1 MISYLI
7 YDATGYI
14 NYCEVIYFIDNV
26 FLPVTIE
33 KHLYVNNKPTYNTL
47 NYLLNNVEMINAC
60 IF

>member
-33 KHLYVNNKPTYNTL
+33 KHLYVNNKPTYNTF
-47 NYLLNNVEMINAC
+47 NYL
-60 IF
+60 